1 MEAVTNTIK
10 NLQPQK
16 AAGPDQITGRM
27 LQNLPTKVI
36 YFLTNVYQSVIKL
49 EYVPN
54 NWCESK
60 AIFIP
65 KNNKLLKN
73 EPKAYRPICLS
84 YVIFKLL
91 EKLIQTYLERAKIYP
106 HKLSNCQHGFR
117 PNKSTLTA
125 LSELISVIET
135 GFHKNL
141 TTVATFMVPLTTSTL
156 LEP

>member
-1 MEAVTNTIK
+1 MTTPPTQQEYNQYLHSDTDVSWISVEAVTNTIK

-16 AAGPDQITGRM
+16 AAGQAQITWRM

-65 KNNKLLKN
+65 KNNKLPKN
-73 EPKAYRPICLS
+73 
-84 YVIFKLL
+84 
-91 EKLIQTYLERAKIYP
+91 
-106 HKLSNCQHGFR
+106 
-117 PNKSTLTA
+117 
-125 LSELISVIET
+125 
-135 GFHKNL
+135 
-141 TTVATFMVPLTTSTL
+141 
-156 LEP
+156 